1 MARDI
6 EEFLRKAAER
16 RNKKAEQSAP
26 QPVAHTTPS
35 ISNPPPR
42 PQPQPPRPQRSQ
54 MVVAPEEV
62 EIIRSESVAKHVERH
77 LNTSEIARH
86 VEQLGD
92 VIEQADER
100 MEAHI
105 HKAFDPN
112 GTPGAEEAAR
122 QSPAKLAGAE
132 LLHILRSPKTIR
144 HAIII
149 AEIMKRPEF

>member
-16 RNKKAEQSAP
+16 RNKKAEQAALPTAAP
-26 QPVAHTTPS
+26 PTPS

-42 PQPQPPRPQRSQ
+42 PPRSQ

-62 EIIRSESVAKHVERH
+62 EIIRTESVAKHVERH
-77 LNTSEIARH
+77 LNTSEIALH

-105 HKAFDPN
+105 HKAINPN
-112 GTPGAEEAAR
+112 IVKGTEEDASR
-122 QSPAKLAGAE
+122 SSAKLASPG
-132 LLHILRSPKTIR
+132 LLHLLRSPKTIR
-144 HAIII
+144 QAIII
-149 AEIMKRPEF
+149 AEIMKRPDF